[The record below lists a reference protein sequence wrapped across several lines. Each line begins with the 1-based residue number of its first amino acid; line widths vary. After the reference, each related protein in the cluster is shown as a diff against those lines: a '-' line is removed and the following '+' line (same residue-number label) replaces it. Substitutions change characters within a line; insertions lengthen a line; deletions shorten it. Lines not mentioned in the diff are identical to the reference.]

1 MSPDPRNPAPPRRP
15 ADRFEIRLPEWT
27 VEVLAAAPRAASDA
41 ERARFAIE
49 LARRNIEHGTG
60 GPFGAAVFERSS
72 GALVAAGVNLV
83 LSTGLSFAHAEV
95 VALSLAQRT
104 LGNADL
110 ASADLVLATSAEPCW
125 MCLGAIHWSGVRAV
139 IASARDE
146 DVRSIGFDEGA
157 KPADWTAALARRGI
171 AVQVD
176 IERAAAID
184 VLQRYVALGGEIYN
198 AGNEA

>member
-1 MSPDPRNPAPPRRP
+1 MPTEPYERALC
-15 ADRFEIRLPEWT
+15 FEIRLPPWM
-27 VEVLAAAPRAASDA
+27 VDALAAAPRATSDA
-41 ERARFAIE
+41 ERAGFAIE
-49 LARRNIEHGTG
+49 LARRNIEHQSG

-83 LSTGLSFAHAEV
+83 LSTGLSIAHAEV
-95 VALSLAQRT
+95 VALSLAQRA
-104 LGNADL
+104 LGNVDL

-146 DVRSIGFDEGA
+146 DVRAIGFDEGT
-157 KPADWTAALARRGI
+157 KPADWTAALRQRGVS
-171 AVQVD
+171 VQVD
-176 IERAAAID
+176 VERAAAIE

-198 AGNEA
+198 AGSDA